1 MSNFPTPE
9 LTPEENLRA
18 ENEMAALGLELQYGA
33 HIGVSDEVPPE
44 IVQQFLANISNFHRI
59 EESSERITIYE
70 KLGSPAFAPLD
81 VLEPETLPGELKRLQ
96 KLLEN
101 NGFAVFAPD
110 DLPDEAFYEFIIT
123 EVFSCETPKET
134 VPGMMTCL
142 DYIDFNPTAEYEIGA
157 ITEEFL
163 LAMLHLALPF
173 PGDLLH
179 PQCRNQHDIIS
190 AAQAL
195 ATVEQFRARFSE
207 LVPVA
212 FKLEEFVE
220 KEHGTWQMFGIC
232 WEGTPR
238 AGGPVERHEGLGI
251 MQFKTENGEW
261 RVQGVSMPGFEF

>member
-18 ENEMAALGLELQYGA
+18 ENEMAALGLELKYGA

-44 IVQQFLANISNFHRI
+44 IMQQFLANISNFHRM

-96 KLLEN
+96 KLLED

-110 DLPDEAFYEFIIT
+110 DLPDAAFYEFIIT

-142 DYIDFNPTAEYEIGA
+142 DYDEFHPSDEFEIG
-157 ITEEFL
+157 ILTETFL
-163 LAMLHLALPF
+163 LALLFLKESF
-173 PGDLLH
+173 PTEMLH
-179 PQCRNQHDIIS
+179 PQCRNNDDIIS
-190 AAQAL
+190 REEAS
-195 ATVEQFRARFSE
+195 ATIEQFRARFSQM
-207 LVPVA
+207 VPVA
-212 FKLEEFVE
+212 FQLEEFVE